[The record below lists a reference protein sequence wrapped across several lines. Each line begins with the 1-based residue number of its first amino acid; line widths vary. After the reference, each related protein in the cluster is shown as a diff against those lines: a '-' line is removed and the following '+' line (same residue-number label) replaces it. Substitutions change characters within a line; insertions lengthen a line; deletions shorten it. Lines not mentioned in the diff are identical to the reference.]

1 MQTRR
6 FNIPPF
12 YYFWILFALT
22 LSLGAIWHRE
32 IVSSLPLSFLLLILG
47 AALPTIGVLAHGA
60 RRLGSP
66 LTWQQI
72 ALALFIG
79 ATLSIILAFILEII
93 LPLLAWLLIPQ
104 LGYLSYEFGS
114 IGFGT
119 PGFLERLFFTPAII
133 LFLIFTAIQAPIP
146 EEFTKALGPLILGG
160 KIKNERQ
167 AFMLGLAA
175 GAGFAILEN
184 ILYESIYAQ
193 WNGWSWGGITLLRGF
208 GSILH
213 PLCTGIISLALY
225 RARGRSRQKSWLA
238 AVGPAYLLSVG
249 IHTLWNGGFEPLVY
263 LSGLNSYLKNGP
275 TFSFFGLAVP
285 TLLVIF
291 LLILSAALW
300 GYFMRLTQQLGQEE
314 EQLELLPA
322 LVSRRTVAGA
332 AFTMVIVLV
341 PMGAMLGPA
350 WPSIHDAA
358 VGGAPPT
365 STPIPTP
372 TMQPTPTLQPTP
384 TRYVK
389 PTSTPF
395 AAITSTRSKD
405 GMPMASV
412 PGGSFFWMGS
422 DTDSSNEMPAHTVTL
437 DTFWID
443 QTEVTNGMY
452 AKCVQSGACQL
463 PKNRSSHTHSSYYG
477 FTSFSIY
484 PVIYVDWN
492 QAKAYCEWV
501 GSRLP
506 SEAEWEKAAVGSDGR
521 TYPWG
526 ETIDSTYAN
535 YNLLLGD
542 TVKAGSY
549 KKGASP
555 YGVYDMAGNVSEWVA
570 DWYGSTYYQSSPAVN
585 PTGPAFG
592 EQRVIRGGSWG
603 SSDTDVRSMKRDF
616 NYPNA
621 YGNAI
626 GFRCASSSAP
636 K

>member
-1 MQTRR
+1 MKTRR

-12 YYFWILFALT
+12 YYFWIIFALT
-22 LSLGAIWHRE
+22 LSLGTIWHRE
-32 IVSSLPLSFLLLILG
+32 IGNVFGLSFLLVILG

-66 LTWQQI
+66 LAWQQI

-79 ATLSIILAFILEII
+79 GSLSIIAAFILEMI
-93 LPLLAWLLIPQ
+93 LPLLVWLLIPQ
-104 LGYLSYEFGS
+104 LGYLASEFGD

-146 EEFTKALGPLILGG
+146 EEFTKALGPLILDE
-160 KIKNERQ
+160 KVKNERQ

-184 ILYESIYAQ
+184 VLYESIYAQ

-225 RARGRSRQKSWLA
+225 RARGRIREKSWLV

-263 LSGLNSYLKNGP
+263 LTGLNSYLKNGP

-285 TLLVIF
+285 TLLVVF
-291 LLILSAALW
+291 LIVLSAALW
-300 GYFMRLTQQLGQEE
+300 GYFIRLTKQLGQDDA
-314 EQLELLPA
+314 QLELLPA

-332 AFTMVIVLV
+332 AFAMVVVLV

-358 VGGAPPT
+358 VGGVPAT
-365 STPIPTP
+365 STPV
-372 TMQPTPTLQPTP
+372 PTPTLQPTP
-384 TRYVK
+384 TRFVR

-405 GMPMASV
+405 GMTMVSV
-412 PGGSFFWMGS
+412 PGGPFVMGGA
-422 DTDSSNEMPAHTVTL
+422 TSSGIEVPTHTVTL

-443 QTEVTNGMY
+443 QTEVTNGKY
-452 AKCVQSGACQL
+452 AKCVQAGACQV
-463 PKNRSSHTHSSYYG
+463 PQNNTSHSHPTYYG
-477 FTSFSIY
+477 FTSFSSY
-484 PVIYVDWN
+484 PVIYVNWN
-492 QAKAYCEWV
+492 QAKTYCAWA
-501 GSRLP
+501 GGRLP
-506 SEAEWEKAAVGSDGR
+506 SEAEWEKAAVGSDAR

-526 ETIDSTYAN
+526 ENIDNTYAN
-535 YNLLLGD
+535 FNLLLGD
-542 TVKAGSY
+542 TSIVGSY
-549 KKGASP
+549 KKGVSP
-555 YGVYDMAGNVSEWVA
+555 YGAYDMAGNVSEWVA
-570 DWYGSTYYQSSPAVN
+570 DWYGSTYYQSSSASN
-585 PTGPAFG
+585 PTGPTSG
-592 EQRVIRGGSWG
+592 EKRVIRGGSWG
-603 SSDTDVRSMKRDF
+603 TSDADTRSSIRDF

-621 YGNAI
+621 FGNAL

-636 K
+636 G